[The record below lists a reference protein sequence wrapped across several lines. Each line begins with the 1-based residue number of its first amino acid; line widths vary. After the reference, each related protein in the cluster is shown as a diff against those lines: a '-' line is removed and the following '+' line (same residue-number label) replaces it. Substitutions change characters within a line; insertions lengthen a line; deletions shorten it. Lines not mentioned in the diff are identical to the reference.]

1 MTATYTSFF
10 SFDALRHILA
20 RRAERRQ
27 IERDLHTLSDESL
40 EDIGMNRADVMA
52 MMERR

>member
-1 MTATYTSFF
+1 MTATYGSFF
-10 SFDALRHILA
+10 SLDTIRHALA
-20 RRAERRQ
+20 RRAERRRIQ
-27 IERDLHTLSDESL
+27 RDLHTLSDQSL